1 MSWPSGT
8 LGTCRQPRR
17 STPALPKERS
27 ERADPSRHRPADKRV
42 ARMRFNVTATG
53 KLADLDE
60 IAQQNAETR
69 AAELGAKPGD
79 RILLVFRTE
88 PRRVSS
94 RDESVDAPADWYT
107 VTYTV

>member
-27 ERADPSRHRPADKRV
+27 ERADPSRHRAADRRV

-60 IAQQNAETR
+60 LAQQNAETR
-69 AAELGAKPGD
+69 AAELGSKPGD
-79 RILLVFRTE
+79 RILLLLLWRTE

-94 RDESVDAPADWYT
+94 GDASMDDPADWY
-107 VTYTV
+107 